1 MKKKFKMSEV
11 ERLFLFLSKTERE
24 KTIPNKKKES
34 EKDILEDYI
43 IGETLGEGTF
53 GKVKLARHKIT
64 KEKVN

>member
-1 MKKKFKMSEV
+1 MSEV
-11 ERLFLFLSKTERE
+11 ERLFLFQSKTERE

>member
-1 MKKKFKMSEV
+1 MKKKFKMSEI
-11 ERLFLFLSKTERE
+11 ERLFLFQSKTERE

-43 IGETLGEGTF
+43 IGQTLGEGTF

>member
-1 MKKKFKMSEV
+1 MKKKFKMSEI
-11 ERLFLFLSKTERE
+11 ERLFLFQSKTERE

-43 IGETLGEGTF
+43 IVETLGEGTF

>member
-1 MKKKFKMSEV
+1 MSEI
-11 ERLFLFLSKTERE
+11 ERLFLFQSKTERE

-34 EKDILEDYI
+34 ENDILEDYI